1 MAVVA
6 PDGAARAQEI
16 LRAGGMES
24 WVVGAIADPST
35 ARVHRAP
42 VVQGAKGV
50 DGGAVMMVGDYPA

>member
-1 MAVVA
+1 
-6 PDGAARAQEI
+6 
-16 LRAGGMES
+16 MES